1 MIEHV
6 AGTLV
11 EKTHTLAVVDVQGLG
26 YQIVVPT
33 STYEQL
39 PASGESVK
47 LFTHQYV
54 RDDAVLLFG
63 FFTRPERTMFKA
75 MIGTS
80 GVGPKLALAA
90 LSAMSPAEIGQ
101 AVLDDDSG
109 RLTFVPGIGRKTAE
123 RLILD
128 LRDRVAVLDLTDGD
142 ARPLTRAAE
151 ARADALAALE
161 VLGMTR
167 AAAERRIRKTLAR
180 HPHVSTADELIRL
193 VLRE

>member
-26 YQIVVPT
+26 YQIIVPT
-33 STYEQL
+33 STYQQL

-47 LFTHQYV
+47 LFTHQHV
-54 RDDAVLLFG
+54 REDAVLLFG
-63 FFTRPERTMFKA
+63 FFTRPERAMFKA

-101 AVLDDDSG
+101 AVLGDDSG
-109 RLTFVPGIGRKTAE
+109 RLTYIPGIGRKTAE
-123 RLILD
+123 RLVLE
-128 LRDRVAVLDLTDGD
+128 LRDRVAMLDLTDGD
-142 ARPLTRAAE
+142 ARPLTGAAE

-161 VLGMTR
+161 VLGLTR
-167 AAAERRIRKTLAR
+167 AAAERRIRKALAK

>member
-26 YQIVVPT
+26 YQILVPT
-33 STYEQL
+33 STYQQL

-54 RDDAVLLFG
+54 REDALLLFG
-63 FFTRPERTMFKA
+63 FFTRPERAMFKA
-75 MIGTS
+75 MIATS

-101 AVLDDDSG
+101 AVLGDDSG
-109 RLTFVPGIGRKTAE
+109 RLTYVPGIGRKTAE
-123 RLILD
+123 RLVLE
-128 LRDRVAVLDLTDGD
+128 LRDRVATLDLTDGD
-142 ARPLTRAAE
+142 ARPLTGAAE

-161 VLGMTR
+161 VLGLTR
-167 AAAERRIRKTLAR
+167 AAAERRIRKTLAK
-180 HPHVSTADELIRL
+180 HPDVSTADELIRL

>member
-11 EKTHTLAVVDVQGLG
+11 EKTHTLAVIDVQGLG
-26 YQIVVPT
+26 YQILVPT
-33 STYEQL
+33 STYQQL

-54 RDDAVLLFG
+54 REDALLLFG
-63 FFTRPERTMFKA
+63 FFTRPERAMFKA
-75 MIGTS
+75 MIATS

-101 AVLDDDSG
+101 AVLGDDSG
-109 RLTFVPGIGRKTAE
+109 RLTYVPGIGRKTAE
-123 RLILD
+123 RLVLE
-128 LRDRVAVLDLTDGD
+128 LRDRVATLDLTDGD
-142 ARPLTRAAE
+142 ARPLTGAAE

-161 VLGMTR
+161 VLGLTR
-167 AAAERRIRKTLAR
+167 AAAERRIRKTLAK
-180 HPHVSTADELIRL
+180 HPDVSTADELIRL